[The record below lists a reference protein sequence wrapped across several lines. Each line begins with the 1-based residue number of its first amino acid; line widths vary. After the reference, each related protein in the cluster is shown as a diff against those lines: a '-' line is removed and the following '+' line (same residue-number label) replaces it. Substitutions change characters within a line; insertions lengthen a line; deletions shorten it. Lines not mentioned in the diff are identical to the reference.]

1 MLYNKKEEKV
11 SNHDKFKLPTLVGSI
26 PYKHV
31 TKVNQNLAI
40 FRKVAFQGIE
50 KSPVSYAS

>member
-1 MLYNKKEEKV
+1 MLFHKKEEQV
-11 SNHDKFKLPTLVGSI
+11 SNHDKFKFPTLDVSI

-31 TKVNQNLAI
+31 TKANQNLAI
-40 FRKVAFQGIE
+40 LRKVAFQGIE

>member
-1 MLYNKKEEKV
+1 MLYYKKEENV
-11 SNHDKFKLPTLVGSI
+11 SNHDKFQFPTLDAST

-31 TKVNQNLAI
+31 TKTNQNLAI
-40 FRKVAFQGIE
+40 LRKVAFQGIE

>member
-1 MLYNKKEEKV
+1 MLYNKKEGKV
-11 SNHDKFKLPTLVGSI
+11 SNHDKFKFPTLDVSI

-31 TKVNQNLAI
+31 TKANQNLA
-40 FRKVAFQGIE
+40 FLQKVAFQEIE